1 MNNKLKLLFF
11 SVAFVCL
18 LLCSCNTTL
27 LYKSSLYVLQC
38 RTKNMINMFLKRA
51 DTVYCYSSGF
61 DDYYLIWYHKDNY
74 LYSYY
79 VRPYKT
85 VKYKPQKVRNITIDK
100 KEIDKYSYENERTDT
115 PCFFI
120 LPLHYK
126 TIDVYFKN
134 KEIITITVDSYC
146 LFTTKFAPNSFPY
159 KLQYDISRIWII
171 NDFDFEKMYSD
182 E

>member
-1 MNNKLKLLFF
+1 MNNKLKLFF
-11 SVAFVCL
+11 FLIIFVCL

-61 DDYYLIWYHKDNY
+61 DDYCLIWYHKDNY

-85 VKYKPQKVRNITIDK
+85 VKIRHHLAPSANGLSTGIPFSTIFSRNSSS
-100 KEIDKYSYENERTDT
+100 YS
-115 PCFFI
+115 
-120 LPLHYK
+120 
-126 TIDVYFKN
+126 
-134 KEIITITVDSYC
+134 
-146 LFTTKFAPNSFPY
+146 A
-159 KLQYDISRIWII
+159 
-171 NDFDFEKMYSD
+171 
-182 E
+182 

>member
-85 VKYKPQKVRNITIDK
+85 VKYKPQKVRNITVGK
-100 KEIDKYSYENERTDT
+100 QEIYKYSYENDRTDT

-120 LPLHYK
+120 LPLDCK
-126 TIDVYFKN
+126 TIVVYFKN
-134 KEIITITVDSYC
+134 KEIITIPVDSYC
-146 LFTTKFAPNSFPY
+146 LFTTKFAYDSFPY
-159 KLQYDISRIWII
+159 KLQYDISRIWKI